1 MLRENDLENLC
12 QNYIEERSK
21 YDTEYKFSWKR
32 SDYENTYSVE
42 DTIEQKNPLTRINK
56 GLKIVIRT
64 IKSFVRNFVQS
75 IKNYVAVTFGGC
87 FDGTSLFTPKCWIL
101 PTTFL
106 ASGLLAR
113 DEICSLVGNNFVGKI
128 SLNMIIVSILVV
140 NLFTSLNIKY

>member
-12 QNYIEERSK
+12 QNYIAERSK
-21 YDTEYKFSWKR
+21 YDTEYQFSWRR

-42 DTIEQKNPLTRINK
+42 DTIEQKNPLTRINN

-64 IKSFVRNFVQS
+64 IKSFVRNLVQS
-75 IKNYVAVTFGGC
+75 IKNYIAVTFGGC
-87 FDGTSLFTPKCWIL
+87 FDGTSLFTARCWIL

-113 DEICSLVGNNFVGKI
+113 DEICPLVGNNFVGKI
-128 SLNMIIVSILVV
+128 SLNMIII
-140 NLFTSLNIKY
+140 